1 MVASALEGK
10 LNTDL
15 LRMKKEHVQQQALIE
30 NLRGELDEKERKYI
44 KMTTVSA
51 QKTNRCLGE

>member
-15 LRMKKEHVQQQALIE
+15 LRMKKENVQQQALIQ
-30 NLRGELDEKERKYI
+30 NLREELDEKERKYI
-44 KMTTVSA
+44 KMTTVRA
-51 QKTNRCLGE
+51 QKTDQCLGK

>member
-10 LNTDL
+10 LSTDL

-30 NLRGELDEKERKYI
+30 NLRGELDEKERKYLDSL
-44 KMTTVSA
+44 KVSA
-51 QKTNRCLGE
+51 E

>member
-15 LRMKKEHVQQQALIE
+15 LRMKKENVQQQALI
-30 NLRGELDEKERKYI
+30 
-44 KMTTVSA
+44 
-51 QKTNRCLGE
+51 